1 MPADLRSQRDF
12 MDFACRSF
20 ATRLERRRTV
30 LISSL
35 RFYRLVDEYLETT
48 ADILEALMREGDVEA
63 LESVE
68 VAQRQLQ
75 THQTGVGE

>member
-1 MPADLRSQRDF
+1 

-75 THQTGVGE
+75 THQAGVGK